1 MMLLCFVL
9 WLNNTSAFVGH
20 FKLSPK
26 EREKL
31 GMEEIVKKK
40 EKERRERWKR
50 GQQWQSRRIKNMP
63 FLSLATSTNDLNTF

>member
-31 GMEEIVKKK
+31 GMEEIVKEKK
-40 EKERRERWKR
+40 KR
-50 GQQWQSRRIKNMP
+50 GEKDGKENNSGKAEELKTGP
-63 FLSLATSTNDLNTF
+63 SFPLATSTNDLNTF